1 MYTLKIL
8 DYTSEFIELAYD
20 LGTLTRKHFVPAAV
34 AIYVAAMMAFE
45 YLMGLRGPTRHQM
58 TQKLAREWRRIV
70 AMDPQG
76 NQDESIEFAW
86 FLESLSDEELRVEF
100 QSL

>member
-34 AIYVAAMMAFE
+34 AVYVAAMMAFE

-70 AMDPQG
+70 ALDPASKPEE
-76 NQDESIEFAW
+76 NLEFIW
-86 FLESLSDEELRVEF
+86 YLESLSDEELRVEF

>member
-20 LGTLTRKHFVPAAV
+20 LGTLTRKHLVPAAV
-34 AIYVAAMMAFE
+34 AVYVAATMAFD
-45 YLMGLRGPTRHQM
+45 YLMELRGPTRSQM
-58 TQKLAREWRRIV
+58 IQKLTKEWKRIV

-76 NQDESIEFAW
+76 NQDEAIEFTW
-86 FLESLSDEELRVEF
+86 YINSLTDEELRTEF

>member
-34 AIYVAAMMAFE
+34 AVYVAAMMAFE

-58 TQKLAREWRRIV
+58 TQKLTREWRRIV
-70 AMDPQG
+70 SLDPQG
-76 NQDESIEFAW
+76 HKDESLEFEW
-86 FLESLSDEELRVEF
+86 YINSLTDEELKTEF